1 MVISGHS
8 MGCRP
13 VDDTQKLVAQATEV
27 DDVKWMPLEDYASKP
42 FSTKAL
48 YNNLMQQYVAY
59 ANGTYTD
66 MKVSS
71 VNSGRGDRVELL
83 IPGTDSPRL

>member
-1 MVISGHS
+1 MW
-8 MGCRP
+8 CRP

-42 FSTKAL
+42 FSATKAL
-48 YNNLMQQYVAY
+48 YNNLVQQCVAY